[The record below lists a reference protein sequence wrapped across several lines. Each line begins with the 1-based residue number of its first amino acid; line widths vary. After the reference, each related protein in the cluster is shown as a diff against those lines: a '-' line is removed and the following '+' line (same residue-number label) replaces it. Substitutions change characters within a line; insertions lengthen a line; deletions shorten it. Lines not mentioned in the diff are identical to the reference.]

1 MQAAPIP
8 APAADTFPAPA
19 NPAPTP
25 ASASPRE
32 PVAAPVPAIA
42 PASPPPPATATASA
56 VVAPGGTAPLLSLS
70 DLSADER
77 RQLPPLKMSMH
88 LWSPDPARRF
98 VILDGHRLVEGDRVG
113 AAVVERIADDGV
125 VLAWNGYRLRLPLR

>member
-8 APAADTFPAPA
+8 VPAADTLPAPA
-19 NPAPTP
+19 NPAPAPAP
-25 ASASPRE
+25 ASPPG
-32 PVAAPVPAIA
+32 PVAAPVPALA
-42 PASPPPPATATASA
+42 TTSPPPPAAASA

-77 RQLPPLKMSMH
+77 RQLPPLKLSMH

-98 VILDGHRLVEGDRVG
+98 VILDGHRLVEGDRAG
-113 AAVVERIADDGV
+113 AAVLERIADDGV